1 MKPFAHLHV
10 HTEYSLLD
18 GAVRTDK
25 MFGVC
30 DSLGISAVA
39 MTDHGNM
46 FATIEF
52 LKAAVK
58 YTDPSADF
66 YDFIKERRPFKVK
79 PIVGC
84 EVYMTHD
91 MRLREKGKDGAP
103 PKLNHLVLL
112 AKNGTGYANLVKIV
126 SKSFVDGLY
135 YKPRVDFECIKAHSE
150 GLICLS
156 ACLAGVIPQAL
167 LHNDEATADAWVKR
181 FKEVFGEDFYIEI
194 QNHDISDQKYVLP
207 KLIKLA
213 ADNGVKTVATNDAHY
228 LRKEDAD
235 MQKVL
240 MAIAFHSTLELGDT
254 AAPLDD
260 TYSDGKYFPTRE
272 FYLKSYDEMA
282 EALPDCED
290 ALATTLEIADK
301 IDPYFIARDK
311 LLPSYVAP
319 DGMTSEQYLRKLT
332 EDGLKQRYGE
342 ITDEIRERAEY
353 ELSVVER
360 MKFVDYYLIVWD
372 FINYSESQGIPVG
385 PGRGSGAGSII
396 AYAIGITKIDPLKYN
411 LIFERFL
418 NPERVSNPDFD
429 VDFCVD
435 RRGEV
440 IDYVV
445 RKYGKPNVS
454 QIATFGTMATK
465 AAIKDVGRVF
475 NMEFAEV
482 NKITKMIPRGS
493 EKMHVGQLIGHD
505 PNVAGVPELVD
516 LYTSDAAARRILDMA
531 EKIEGMPRQIGMHAA
546 GVIICRDP
554 IDDHV
559 PLARTNEDVVVTQ
572 YDMIVDEELG
582 LLKMDFLGLTTL
594 TDIKKALDYVK
605 QSTGKTLDFFEL
617 GYDDKAVYELI
628 GGGDTEAVF
637 QLESGGMKGF
647 MRELK
652 PTNLEE
658 IIAGISLYRPGPMD
672 YIPDYI
678 SNRRAPDKIK
688 YIHEKLKPI
697 LDVTYGI
704 IVYQEQVMQVV
715 RELAG
720 YSMGGA
726 DNIRRMMS
734 KKKQA
739 AMDKERAVFIHGSDK
754 VPGCVKNGIPE
765 KAANEIYDMLIK
777 FANYGFNK
785 SHAAAYAHLT
795 YQTAYLKK
803 YYPVEFFTAVLNNRI
818 TKLDELT
825 HYLTYMK
832 EANIKVLPPNINK
845 SEAEYTVEDGCVRI
859 GLGAV
864 KGVGVPIINRI
875 VEERTRNGSYVDFV
889 EFVSRMD
896 DLETGKSL
904 INRKM
909 IESLIYAGA
918 FDCFGKKRA
927 VLIASYGTVMDNA
940 AKAREAK
947 MRGQMSFFDVAPEI
961 KEVFEYPD
969 MDEYPP
975 NFKYRMEKEVT
986 GLYLTGHPLSAYIDK
1001 LKLYKYNTSAFDPE
1015 SDSFPS
1021 GEEKVTLGGMLTAT
1035 VNKMTKKG
1043 NPMGTAVLEDLYGS
1057 VELVAFNK
1065 TYERL
1070 RPFWIKDTVVSVTG
1084 TVKQGD
1090 NGVSLWVDDIKPF
1103 GEADANTKKVCCY
1116 FSLND
1121 KAKLAELK
1129 EIVDAYPGG
1138 DYVYVKNTD
1147 DDKLYRFSNRFDI
1160 EKISIGELC
1169 ALFGEDKVKVNT

>member
-18 GAVRTDK
+18 GAVRTDRV
-25 MFGVC
+25 FGVC
-30 DSLGISAVA
+30 DSLVISAVA

-396 AYAIGITKIDPLKYN
+396 AYAIGITKIDPLNTILYSSVSSIPSASVTPISTS
-411 LIFERFL
+411 IF
-418 NPERVSNPDFD
+418 
-429 VDFCVD
+429 
-435 RRGEV
+435 
-440 IDYVV
+440 
-445 RKYGKPNVS
+445 
-454 QIATFGTMATK
+454 A
-465 AAIKDVGRVF
+465 
-475 NMEFAEV
+475 
-482 NKITKMIPRGS
+482 
-493 EKMHVGQLIGHD
+493 
-505 PNVAGVPELVD
+505 
-516 LYTSDAAARRILDMA
+516 
-531 EKIEGMPRQIGMHAA
+531 
-546 GVIICRDP
+546 
-554 IDDHV
+554 
-559 PLARTNEDVVVTQ
+559 
-572 YDMIVDEELG
+572 
-582 LLKMDFLGLTTL
+582 
-594 TDIKKALDYVK
+594 
-605 QSTGKTLDFFEL
+605 STG
-617 GYDDKAVYELI
+617 
-628 GGGDTEAVF
+628 
-637 QLESGGMKGF
+637 
-647 MRELK
+647 
-652 PTNLEE
+652 
-658 IIAGISLYRPGPMD
+658 
-672 YIPDYI
+672 
-678 SNRRAPDKIK
+678 
-688 YIHEKLKPI
+688 
-697 LDVTYGI
+697 
-704 IVYQEQVMQVV
+704 
-715 RELAG
+715 
-720 YSMGGA
+720 
-726 DNIRRMMS
+726 
-734 KKKQA
+734 
-739 AMDKERAVFIHGSDK
+739 
-754 VPGCVKNGIPE
+754 
-765 KAANEIYDMLIK
+765 
-777 FANYGFNK
+777 
-785 SHAAAYAHLT
+785 
-795 YQTAYLKK
+795 
-803 YYPVEFFTAVLNNRI
+803 
-818 TKLDELT
+818 
-825 HYLTYMK
+825 
-832 EANIKVLPPNINK
+832 
-845 SEAEYTVEDGCVRI
+845 
-859 GLGAV
+859 
-864 KGVGVPIINRI
+864 
-875 VEERTRNGSYVDFV
+875 
-889 EFVSRMD
+889 
-896 DLETGKSL
+896 
-904 INRKM
+904 
-909 IESLIYAGA
+909 
-918 FDCFGKKRA
+918 
-927 VLIASYGTVMDNA
+927 A
-940 AKAREAK
+940 AK
-947 MRGQMSFFDVAPEI
+947 
-961 KEVFEYPD
+961 
-969 MDEYPP
+969 
-975 NFKYRMEKEVT
+975 
-986 GLYLTGHPLSAYIDK
+986 LSI
-1001 LKLYKYNTSAFDPE
+1001 TSCA
-1015 SDSFPS
+1015 S
-1021 GEEKVTLGGMLTAT
+1021 TASPT
-1035 VNKMTKKG
+1035 
-1043 NPMGTAVLEDLYGS
+1043 
-1057 VELVAFNK
+1057 F
-1065 TYERL
+1065 R
-1070 RPFWIKDTVVSVTG
+1070 R
-1084 TVKQGD
+1084 
-1090 NGVSLWVDDIKPF
+1090 
-1103 GEADANTKKVCCY
+1103 
-1116 FSLND
+1116 
-1121 KAKLAELK
+1121 
-1129 EIVDAYPGG
+1129 
-1138 DYVYVKNTD
+1138 
-1147 DDKLYRFSNRFDI
+1147 
-1160 EKISIGELC
+1160 
-1169 ALFGEDKVKVNT
+1169 